1 MVARIYRPA
10 KTAMQSGKAKT
21 KEWRLDF
28 APESARLAD
37 PLIGWPQSR
46 DMNGEVCLTFDT
58 REDAIAYAQTHGIP
72 FRVTDPKPV
81 KRIIKAYADNFAF
94 GRRQPWTH

>member
-10 KTAMQSGKAKT
+10 KTAMQSGKAKA
-21 KEWRLDF
+21 KDWRLDF

-46 DMNGEVCLTFDT
+46 DMKGEISLSFDS
-58 REDAIAYAQTHGIP
+58 REEAIAYAQTHGIP
-72 FRVTDPKPV
+72 FRVTEPKQV
-81 KRIIKAYADNFAF
+81 KRVLKAYADNFATN
-94 GRRQPWTH
+94 RKQSWTH